1 MNISI
6 FDYVEIRPLSRFG
19 LTGNFWTI
27 HIDTLIY
34 TWAAMLILFVLVLVG
49 SFFLK
54 RKINVVALVTEQAV
68 DFFID
73 LCKES
78 LGKSFKYNYFAF
90 IAAIF
95 FFTLFCC
102 LVGLLP
108 YLKEST
114 KDLNTTLAIAFM
126 SFLFVQYQKIKVK
139 GIRSFFKG
147 FIEPFFVLLP
157 LNIIGE
163 FAKIISMSFRLFG
176 NILGGG
182 VIYLIVLGVVLSY
195 KVLFMSLAIVAL
207 VVSFIINKL
216 VDLNKHRNIKIILN
230 TVLGVVFSLAW
241 LQMFFGVFEGFVQA
255 FVVTMLTVTYLAVGI
270 HDENEVAKEGS

>member
-6 FDYVEIRPLSRFG
+6 FDYTEIRPLSKLG

-34 TWAAMLILFVLVLVG
+34 TWVAMLILFILVLVG
-49 SFFLK
+49 NFFLK
-54 RKINVVALVTEQAV
+54 RKINVVALVTEQAI
-68 DFFID
+68 DFFIN

-90 IAAIF
+90 VSAIF

-108 YLKEST
+108 YFEEAT
-114 KDLNTTLAIAFM
+114 KDLNTTLAIASM
-126 SFLFVQYQKIKVK
+126 SFLYVQYQKIKVN
-139 GIRSFFKG
+139 GVSSFLKE
-147 FIEPFFVLLP
+147 FIEPFFILLP
-157 LNIIGE
+157 LNVIGE
-163 FAKIISMSFRLFG
+163 VAKVISMSFRLFG
-176 NILGGG
+176 NILGGS
-182 VIYLIVLGVVLSY
+182 VIYFIVLGVVFSY
-195 KVLFMSLAIVAL
+195 KVLFMSLAIIAL
-207 VVSFIINKL
+207 LAFFIINKMVNL
-216 VDLNKHRNIKIILN
+216 SKHRNIKIILN
-230 TVLGVVFSLAW
+230 SVLGIVFSLAW

-270 HDENEVAKEGS
+270 HEEDDVAKESL